1 MMSEAVKA
9 FVALGLAGAIL
20 AAPVA
25 ALARPAATVVQN
37 VAAAELQELE
47 RRVDAL
53 EADVGK
59 LRARDASQADRIQG
73 ELDALRDEVTY
84 LKVKVRKERVSRNEY
99 AELERRVRD
108 VESRIRTKAAP
119 RTVAPHTIPV
129 GQELDVRL
137 RTALSSETAQVED
150 RFEATTLVD
159 LYVGEELLVPAGSV
173 MGGIVSNVEKATRTD
188 RKGSLT
194 LAFDTLTVHGRKHDI
209 RASVT
214 EMIES
219 SGMKGEAG
227 KIGVGAAAGAIIG
240 GILGGVKGAL
250 AGVLIGGG
258 GTILATPGVDVKLEA
273 GTVLRVRFD
282 SPATIQP
289 TE

>member
-1 MMSEAVKA
+1 MSDAVKA

-25 ALARPAATVVQN
+25 ALAAPAAIVVQN
-37 VAAAELQELE
+37 VAEADLQALE

-53 EADVGK
+53 EADVKK
-59 LRARDASQADRIQG
+59 LRTRDASKADRILG
-73 ELDALRDEVTY
+73 EIDALRDEVTY
-84 LKVKVRKERVSRNEY
+84 LKVKVRKERVSRSEY
-99 AELERRVRD
+99 TELEGRVRD
-108 VESRIRTKAAP
+108 VESRVRTAAAP
-119 RTVAPHTIPV
+119 ATVAPHTIPV

-137 RTALSSETAQVED
+137 RTALSSKTAQVED

-159 LYVGEELLVPAGSV
+159 LFVGEELLVPAGSV

-194 LAFDTLTVHGRKHDI
+194 LVFDTLTVRGRKHDI

-214 EMIES
+214 EMVES
-219 SGMKGEAG
+219 SGIKGEAG

-258 GTILATPGVDVKLEA
+258 GTILATPGVDVELEA

-289 TE
+289 TEE